1 MRRRTF
7 LQRSSVLAALGLAG
21 CTGDD
26 QGPTETAPP
35 ATDTRSAT
43 PGTGPD
49 TVSPDASPT
58 PSPTQ
63 AATTASEP
71 PTETDAPT
79 STPTRTPT
87 ETPTPTPRPA
97 VDQEVKVG
105 PGSLSFEPASFEIP
119 TGGSVRW
126 IWESSGHN
134 VRPSTMP
141 DGSDW
146 SGTEGGD
153 GTTYDAGYTYTY
165 TFEVAGTYE
174 YYCAPH
180 RSAGMTGSFT
190 VG

>member
-26 QGPTETAPP
+26 QGSTETAPP

-43 PGTGPD
+43 PDTGPG
-49 TVSPDASPT
+49 TTSAAGTQT

-63 AATTASEP
+63 TATTASE
-71 PTETDAPT
+71 TDSP
-79 STPTRTPT
+79 TPTPTPT
-87 ETPTPTPRPA
+87 ETPTPTATPRPA

-105 PGSLSFEPASFEIP
+105 PGALSFEPASFEIP

-134 VRPSTMP
+134 VRPSNTP
-141 DGSDW
+141 GGSDW

-153 GTTYDAGYTYTY
+153 GTTFDAGYTYAY
-165 TFEVAGTYE
+165 TFEVSGNYE